1 MDKIIQESR
10 ESSRAVM
17 FSTLEA
23 FAREQIQLFIQ
34 RLLEEEVTELLG
46 RAKSERRDPA
56 KAEQAYRNGYGKE
69 RGLTL
74 SCGTVKVRRPRV
86 RGFEEGFESKLLPF
100 FKRRSTVVDRVLPEL
115 YLHGLAEGD
124 FDLALRGL
132 LGKTAPISAGS
143 IARLKAQWQL
153 EYDAWRT
160 LPLGELEVVYCWADG
175 VYVKAGID
183 AGKSAMLVVIG
194 ALADG
199 TKRVLAVESGYR
211 ESAESWGRV
220 LRDLKARG
228 LSEPRVLSA
237 DGHLGIWKAL
247 AEIYPACEEQRCWNH
262 KLMNVLDCVTK
273 AKQPVVRE
281 ELRAMMYAESREQC
295 ETLRKRFHAKYQAA
309 FPKAVETLERDW
321 ERLMTYYSFPSEHW
335 VHLRTTNPVESPFA
349 AVRLRTTAAKRYKK
363 VENATALIWKL
374 LLIAEQT
381 FRRLNAPELL
391 PAVAAGAVYENGKA
405 VKHVPEKAAA

>member
-1 MDKIIQESR
+1 MDKIIQESA
-10 ESSRAVM
+10 ESSRAVV
-17 FSTLEA
+17 FGTLEA
-23 FAREQIQLFIQ
+23 FARENIQRFIQ

-46 RAKSERRDPA
+46 RAKSERRDRA
-56 KAEQAYRNGYGKE
+56 KAEPAYRNGYGKE
-69 RGLTL
+69 RSLTL
-74 SCGTVKVRRPRV
+74 SCGTVQVRRPRV
-86 RGFEEGFESKLLPF
+86 RGLDERFESTVLPF
-100 FKRRSTVVDRVLPEL
+100 FKRRSAVVDKVLPEL

-132 LGKTAPISAGS
+132 LGAKAPISAGS
-143 IARLKAQWQL
+143 VARLKAQWQL
-153 EYDAWRT
+153 EHEAWRT
-160 LPLGELEVVYCWADG
+160 RPLDELEVVYCWADG

-194 ALADG
+194 ALSDG

-211 ESAESWGRV
+211 ESAESWGRL

-228 LSEPRVLSA
+228 LREPKALSA

-247 AEIYPACEEQRCWNH
+247 SEIYPGCKEQRCWNH
-262 KLMNVLDCVTK
+262 KVINVLDCVPKT
-273 AKQPVVRE
+273 KQPAVRE
-281 ELRAMMYAESREQC
+281 ELRALMYAESREEC
-295 ETLRKRFHAKYQAA
+295 EKLRKRFRAKHQAE

-321 ERLMTYYSFPSEHW
+321 ERMVTYYSFPIAHW

-349 AVRLRTTAAKRYKK
+349 AVRLRTTAGKRYKK

-374 LLIAEQT
+374 LLVAEQT

-391 PAVAAGAVYENGKA
+391 PAVAAGAEYVNGKA
-405 VKHVPEKAAA
+405 VKHAPEKAAA

>member
-1 MDKIIQESR
+1 MDKIMQQPG
-10 ESSRAVM
+10 ESSHAVV
-17 FSTLEA
+17 FSTLES

-56 KAEQAYRNGYGKE
+56 KVEQAYRNGYGKE

-132 LGKTAPISAGS
+132 LGATAPISAGS

-194 ALADG
+194 ALSDG

-228 LSEPRVLSA
+228 LPEPRVLSA

-262 KLMNVLDCVTK
+262 KMMNVLDCVTK

-281 ELRAMMYAESREQC
+281 EVRAMMYAESKEQC
-295 ETLRKRFHAKYQAA
+295 ETLRKRFRAKYQAA

-321 ERLMTYYSFPSEHW
+321 ERLVTYYSFPTEHW

-391 PAVAAGAVYENGKA
+391 PAIAAGAEYVNGKA